1 MIGASKILTVSY
13 GTFSCT
19 LEGFDDPFNT
29 MKAIAEYFRDLAA
42 EDRYF
47 GAEPPQP
54 DAAMLHRIAEREIQR
69 RVEARVQDNGVILRA
84 DSEAAPVARLA
95 EPEPAMAASPAP
107 AVIPAQQAAAVTESV
122 AAKLSK
128 LRAAKAGSVAAPLD
142 FPAAAE
148 ADEPEALLPDP
159 GLAEFLSPAVVSGP
173 ATHPAADL
181 AAELSVEPGAA
192 AVPEVVFEEEI
203 VEPVVT
209 VSPDAVAEVE
219 TVAEPVPDADVILA
233 DVIRTE
239 VGAAAIAPVEA
250 EPVEATPVATP
261 EPDSTGLALPE
272 GLADELDDAAARAL
286 SDALSGF
293 MSEPAA
299 LHPEQS
305 AEHSVEELFP
315 EGDALPD
322 DVEDI
327 LPESA
332 LISAAEAPEDVDLA
346 ALIAGYQPEGDARPE
361 SAEAVAATVVE
372 SAEVEVESIEVVE
385 IEAVEIVE
393 TAPQDLDLE
402 TLIGSLA
409 EETRIAEAPAAPL
422 ATTEPVAE
430 TLEDVAEVAAEPV
443 IDDLAMA
450 EDGDEPLAA
459 ASPAADEQA
468 DAEEPAVARPDAT
481 EKLQRARA
489 RVVRIRRSDAEAASV
504 VTTEPTT
511 VATDVPAVE
520 ASPEPAEPRRKLEV
534 EADDAALNRLIAQTN
549 TEMEGPEAKRRLSA
563 IAHLKAAVAATVAER
578 LTRGKT
584 APTEAARAEPYRDD
598 LARAVRP
605 QRPEAPGVRGERPAP
620 LVLVSEQRIDR
631 PAPAAPAQAPAH
643 VSPAHVSPV
652 RPRRVT
658 SAALAVQADDED
670 DEDEDG
676 ANIFADTRG
685 FVEFAEKL
693 GVRSLPD
700 LMEAAAAYTASV
712 EGRPHF
718 SRPHLIRHLSAARGQ
733 EIPRE
738 DSLRTFGRLLR
749 EGRIEKVKRGQFAVN
764 EGSRFLGEAKKI
776 NG

>member
-84 DSEAAPVARLA
+84 DVEAAPVARLA
-95 EPEPAMAASPAP
+95 EPEPAPAP
-107 AVIPAQQAAAVTESV
+107 APTVIPAQQAAAVTESV

-128 LRAAKAGSVAAPLD
+128 LRAAKTAPEPAVLD
-142 FPAAAE
+142 FPPAAE

-159 GLAEFLSPAVVSGP
+159 GLAEFISPAV
-173 ATHPAADL
+173 T
-181 AAELSVEPGAA
+181 EEP
-192 AVPEVVFEEEI
+192 I
-203 VEPVVT
+203 VE
-209 VSPDAVAEVE
+209 AVAEVAVE
-219 TVAEPVPDADVILA
+219 PVAEVSVEPVAEAQPEPAVEAATEAGPAPEVVLA
-233 DVIRTE
+233 EAAEASVAE
-239 VGAAAIAPVEA
+239 VAVDEIAVVEEAPVVQELEA
-250 EPVEATPVATP
+250 V
-261 EPDSTGLALPE
+261 LPE
-272 GLADELDDAAARAL
+272 GLADELDDDAARAL
-286 SDALSGF
+286 SDALSGV
-293 MSEPAA
+293 MADNAPRAG
-299 LHPEQS
+299 
-305 AEHSVEELFP
+305 HSIEDLFP

-322 DVEDI
+322 DVDDI

-332 LISAAEAPEDVDLA
+332 PISAAEASEDVDLA
-346 ALIAGYQPEGDARPE
+346 ALVSAYHPEAAELPE
-361 SAEAVAATVVE
+361 EAEVAVAAE
-372 SAEVEVESIEVVE
+372 EVVE
-385 IEAVEIVE
+385 IIDVEVIEAVAE
-393 TAPQDLDLE
+393 DLDLE

-409 EETRIAEAPAAPL
+409 EETRLPETVAEETAEPVSALAEEIEDLAPMADDLAAAVDDDEPEAPA
-422 ATTEPVAE
+422 
-430 TLEDVAEVAAEPV
+430 VAA
-443 IDDLAMA
+443 
-450 EDGDEPLAA
+450 
-459 ASPAADEQA
+459 SR
-468 DAEEPAVARPDAT
+468 DAEAEEAEAVIEAAGKNDQPEVRPEAT

-489 RVVRIRRSDAEAASV
+489 RVVRIRRADAELPPAA
-504 VTTEPTT
+504 TE
-511 VATDVPAVE
+511 
-520 ASPEPAEPRRKLEV
+520 SEPAEVKPAAAETADEPRRKLEV
-534 EADDAALNRLIAQTN
+534 ESDDAALNRLIAQTN

-563 IAHLKAAVAATVAER
+563 IAHLKAAVAATVADR
-578 LTRGKT
+578 LTRGKP

-631 PAPAAPAQAPAH
+631 PAPAAPAQPPAH
-643 VSPAHVSPV
+643 VAPV
-652 RPRRVT
+652 RPRRVS
-658 SAALAVQADDED
+658 SAALAVQTDDED

-718 SRPHLIRHLSAARGQ
+718 SRPHLIKHLSAARGQ

>member
-84 DSEAAPVARLA
+84 DTDAAPVARLA
-95 EPEPAMAASPAP
+95 EPEPAPAP
-107 AVIPAQQAAAVTESV
+107 APAPTVIPAKQAAAVTESV

-128 LRAAKAGSVAAPLD
+128 LRAAKAVPEAAVLD
-142 FPAAAE
+142 FPAATE

-159 GLAEFLSPAVVSGP
+159 GLAEFLSPA
-173 ATHPAADL
+173 
-181 AAELSVEPGAA
+181 AA
-192 AVPEVVFEEEI
+192 AVPPAATEPAPVADAITEAEVVAEAAPA
-203 VEPVVT
+203 EPVAEVAEIA
-209 VSPDAVAEVE
+209 AVAEVIAVE
-219 TVAEPVPDADVILA
+219 PATAEVDAEAAPEVAVPEALA
-233 DVIRTE
+233 D
-239 VGAAAIAPVEA
+239 
-250 EPVEATPVATP
+250 
-261 EPDSTGLALPE
+261 ALPE
-272 GLADELDDAAARAL
+272 GLAEELDADAARAL
-286 SDALSGF
+286 SDALSGVTV
-293 MSEPAA
+293 EAAAPRAEDAPVHPAG
-299 LHPEQS
+299 
-305 AEHSVEELFP
+305 HSIEELFP

-322 DVEDI
+322 DVDDI
-327 LPESA
+327 LPETA
-332 LISAAEAPEDVDLA
+332 APLSAAEAPEDVDLA
-346 ALIAGYQPEGDARPE
+346 ALIAGYAPD
-361 SAEAVAATVVE
+361 S
-372 SAEVEVESIEVVE
+372 EVVE
-385 IEAVEIVE
+385 AEVVEAEVVAEE
-393 TAPQDLDLE
+393 SRDLDLE
-402 TLIGSLA
+402 TLIGSL
-409 EETRIAEAPAAPL
+409 TDVAEAEA
-422 ATTEPVAE
+422 EPVAP
-430 TLEDVAEVAAEPV
+430 VAEAELVAEAEIEDAAEVEDAVEVEVMAAPEAAAEV
-443 IDDLAMA
+443 VAEAEIVTEPLPDDLAAAPEPVETVIEA
-450 EDGDEPLAA
+450 EAVSVPAVETETDEPAA
-459 ASPAADEQA
+459 ARPEAA
-468 DAEEPAVARPDAT
+468 

-489 RVVRIRRSDAEAASV
+489 RVVRIRRADAEPAPAA
-504 VTTEPTT
+504 T
-511 VATDVPAVE
+511 AE
-520 ASPEPAEPRRKLEV
+520 ADAEPRRKLEV

-563 IAHLKAAVAATVAER
+563 IAHLKAAVAATVADR
-578 LTRGKT
+578 LTRGKP

-605 QRPEAPGVRGERPAP
+605 ARPEAPAIRGERPAP

-631 PAPAAPAQAPAH
+631 PAPVAPAQPPMTSPVH
-643 VSPAHVSPV
+643 VTPV
-652 RPRRVT
+652 RPRRV
-658 SAALAVQADDED
+658 SSSALAVQADDDDED
-670 DEDEDG
+670 DEDS

-718 SRPHLIRHLSAARGQ
+718 SRPHLIKHLTAARGA
-733 EIPRE
+733 ELPRE

-749 EGRIEKVKRGQFAVN
+749 EGRIEKIKRGQFAVN
-764 EGSRFLGEAKKI
+764 EGSRFLTEARKI